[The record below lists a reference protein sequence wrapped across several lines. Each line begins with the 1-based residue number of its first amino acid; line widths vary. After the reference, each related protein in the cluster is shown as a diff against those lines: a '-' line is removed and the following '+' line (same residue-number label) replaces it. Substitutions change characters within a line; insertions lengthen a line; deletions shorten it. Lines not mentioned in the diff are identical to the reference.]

1 MMKAAVLT
9 GIEHLEI
16 HEFTE
21 PLITKDNE
29 VLLKVDAVGVCGSDI
44 HYYKTGR
51 IGKQIIKYP
60 FTIGHEFVATVSEIG
75 TKVTRVKPGDAVT
88 VDPAISCG
96 KCDQCLQGRKHTC
109 RNLKFMGNPGEH
121 DGCLSEYVVLPESC
135 CYSLNKD
142 FNTLEAVLVEPMAI
156 ANYAVKFL
164 DKIDIGTVGILG
176 TGPIGLSVLLNLR
189 TIGIEKIYVTD
200 KLDYRIEKAR
210 ELGAVSGGNPN
221 KVDVVF
227 EMTKNEPLLLDV
239 VFECCGQQEAINQAL
254 QLLKP
259 GGHLI
264 IVGIPEVDEIS
275 FDIHNLR
282 RKEITIHSVRRQN
295 RCMNSAIDFVANNRD
310 VSELI
315 THKYDFN
322 KVADAFE
329 LVAGYNDGVIKAVIQ
344 FN

>member
-16 HEFTE
+16 REFTKPSIE
-21 PLITKDNE
+21 KSNE

-51 IGKQIIKYP
+51 IGKQIINYP

-75 TKVTRVKPGDAVT
+75 TKVTRVKPGDVVT

-96 KCDQCLQGRKHTC
+96 ICDQCLQGRRHTC

-121 DGCLSEYVVLPESC
+121 SGCLSEYVVLPEDR

-142 FNTLEAVLVEPMAI
+142 FNALEGVLVEPLAI
-156 ANYAVKFL
+156 ANYAVKFI
-164 DKIDIGTVGILG
+164 DKIDVGTVGILG
-176 TGPIGLSVLLNLR
+176 TGPIGLSVQLNLR
-189 TIGIEKIYVTD
+189 TIDVEKIYVTD
-200 KLDYRIEKAR
+200 KLDYRIEKAKD
-210 ELGAVSGGNPN
+210 LGTVWGGNPD
-221 KVDVVF
+221 KVDIVSEV
-227 EMTKNEPLLLDV
+227 TKAEPLLLDV
-239 VFECCGQQEAINQAL
+239 VFECCGQQDAINQAIRI
-254 QLLKP
+254 LKP

-282 RKEITIHSVRRQN
+282 RKEITIHNVRRQN
-295 RCMNSAIDFVANNRD
+295 ECTNSAIDFIANNRD
-310 VSELI
+310 VSKLV
-315 THKYDFN
+315 THKYNFN
-322 KVADAFE
+322 EIVEAFE
-329 LVAGYNDGVIKAVIQ
+329 LVAGYKDGVIKAVIL